1 MKKTDDNR
9 KGSAYTASVMNI
21 PDQTGFTVPPTLPMW
36 RKICFALGQLGW
48 SLGSYGVLNLINYFY
63 NPPTATGGG
72 RLFPLY
78 IGSAAALGIVTAGGR
93 LFDGITDPL
102 LAGLSDRSRSRFG
115 RRRSFMAVGAIPFAV
130 LGVLVFVPPSDGTG
144 ALNIAWLFVMSFLFY
159 LFMTMYVTPYFA
171 LMSEL
176 GHSPEE
182 RLQLSTMISITWAL
196 GFMLGSQVYLLQ
208 DIFEAFA
215 APEQAL
221 QMSLSVFAAVSL
233 ILMLLPILLI
243 DERKY
248 CENRVNSEPLL
259 ASLRTALA
267 NRNFRYFVLSDLSY
281 WLAITF
287 VQTGISFYVIMLL
300 GLDGAAASG
309 FLLVMFLASFVFYVP
324 IGIIAAKL
332 GKKRVLLAAFVL
344 FILAALLM
352 VSWGLIAM
360 PPLLHGYLV
369 MIMSALPIA
378 IFGILPNAIIADV
391 AEADGMRTGNHKAAI
406 FFGARTLMQ
415 KIGTSITLL
424 IFPFISTI
432 GGDAATVVGV
442 RATLLVGAAG
452 LALGWWLFRKYDE
465 AEVLKTLQGS

>member
-1 MKKTDDNR
+1 
-9 KGSAYTASVMNI
+9 MNTH
-21 PDQTGFTVPPTLPMW
+21 DQHVPPSPPTLPMW

-48 SLGSYGVLNLINYFY
+48 SLASYGVLNLINYFY
-63 NPPTATGGG
+63 NPPTAAGGG

-102 LAGLSDRSRSRFG
+102 LAGLSDRSQSRFG
-115 RRRSFMAVGAIPFAV
+115 RRRSFMAIGAVPFAV
-130 LGVLVFVPPSDGTG
+130 LGVLVFIPPGDGTG
-144 ALNIAWLFVMSFLFY
+144 FMNIAWLFVTSFLFY
-159 LFMTMYVTPYFA
+159 FFMTMYVTPYFA

-176 GHSPEE
+176 GHSPAE

-208 DIFEAFA
+208 TVFEAFA
-215 APEQAL
+215 SPEQAL
-221 QMSLSVFAAVSL
+221 QISLAVFGLVSL
-233 ILMLLPILLI
+233 VLMLLPVLLI
-243 DERKY
+243 DERTY
-248 CENRVNSEPLL
+248 CEHRVNSEPLL

-267 NRNFRYFVLSDLSY
+267 NRNFRFFVLSDLSY

-324 IGIIAAKL
+324 IGIVAAKL
-332 GKKRVLLAAFVL
+332 GKKRVLLAAFLL
-344 FILAALLM
+344 FILAAILM
-352 VSWGLIAM
+352 LSWGLI
-360 PPLLHGYLV
+360 PVSPLLHGYLV
-369 MIMSALPIA
+369 MIMAALPIA

-391 AEADGMRTGNHKAAI
+391 AEADGIKTGNHKAAI

-415 KIGTSITLL
+415 KVGTAITLL
-424 IFPFISTI
+424 IFPVISTL
-432 GGDAATVVGV
+432 GADTATVSGV

-452 LALGWWLFRKYDE
+452 LAVGWWLFRKYNE
-465 AEVLKTLQGS
+465 AEVLRTLQGS

>member
-1 MKKTDDNR
+1 MQNHAH
-9 KGSAYTASVMNI
+9 SS
-21 PDQTGFTVPPTLPMW
+21 QTLPPTLPMW

-48 SLGSYGVLNLINYFY
+48 SLASYGVLNLINYFY
-63 NPPTATGGG
+63 NPPTTAGGG

-102 LAGLSDRSRSRFG
+102 LAGLSDRSHSRFG
-115 RRRSFMAVGAIPFAV
+115 RRRSFMATGAAPFAV
-130 LGVLVFVPPSDGTG
+130 LGVLVFTPPAAGPG
-144 ALNIAWLFVMSFLFY
+144 FMNIAWLFVMSFLFY

-196 GFMLGSQVYLLQ
+196 GFMTGSQVYLLQ
-208 DIFEAFA
+208 AVFENFA
-215 APEQAL
+215 TPQQAL
-221 QMSLSVFAAVSL
+221 QLTLGVFAAVSL
-233 ILMLLPILLI
+233 LLMLLPVFLV

-248 CENRVNSEPLL
+248 CEHRVNSEPLL
-259 ASLRTALA
+259 DSLRTALA

-324 IGIIAAKL
+324 IGMVAARL
-332 GKKRVLLAAFVL
+332 GKRRVLLAAFVL

-352 VSWGLIAM
+352 LSWGLLPL
-360 PPLLHGYLV
+360 PPVFHGYVV
-369 MIMSALPIA
+369 MIISALPIA

-391 AEADGMRTGNHKAAI
+391 AEADGMQTGNHKAAI

-415 KIGTSITLL
+415 KIGTAVTLL
-424 IFPFISTI
+424 IFPVVSTI
-432 GGDAATVVGV
+432 GGDAATVTGV
-442 RATLLVGAAG
+442 RATLVIGAVG
-452 LALGWWLFRKYDE
+452 LAAGWWLFRKYDE
-465 AEVLKTLQGS
+465 AEVLRTLQGS